1 VYFSVISGYILILP
15 AITEDMQNMTDKYS
29 GPKLISIDGDKTDPA
44 VDFDTEPDFEK
55 NDIKKTARTSITA
68 KQRNYVNALL
78 SGSATTQS
86 EAYKMAYDVYDSE
99 GRQTMGDHAIGV
111 EASKLMHNPR
121 IANALKIGYDKQT
134 ASAQH
139 SAVSARKRLDDFFI
153 DKMNNSEVESIQVRS
168 AELYGKSETVG
179 YFLDRSQDLTANELS
194 EQEVREQ
201 LEDKLKRAFD
211 Q

>member
-1 VYFSVISGYILILP
+1 
-15 AITEDMQNMTDKYS
+15 MTDKYS
-29 GPKLISIDGDKTDPA
+29 GPKLVAIDGGKTDPSI
-44 VDFDTEPDFEK
+44 DFKDEPDFEK
-55 NDIKKTARTSITA
+55 NDLKKTARTSITA

-86 EAYKMAYDVYDSE
+86 EAYKMAYNVYDSE

-111 EASKLMHNPR
+111 EASKLMHNPK
-121 IANALKIGYDKQT
+121 IASALKIGYDKQT

-139 SAVSARKRLDDFFI
+139 SAVSARRRLDDFFI
-153 DKMNNSEVESIQVRS
+153 DKMNNSAVESIQVRS

-179 YFLDRSQDLTANELS
+179 YFLDRSQDLTADELS
-194 EQEVREQ
+194 EQEVRDQ
-201 LEDKLKRAFD
+201 LEEKLKRAFD